1 MDTKRSIYI
10 DTLSVGR
17 LVTAEDLGYLSLLK
31 DVLVKL
37 PLETSAPGFSPKLK
51 TAVDEFNAALTDF
64 DVAFKD
70 ADKLPTVAAA
80 AKNDTLRDKAWS
92 AMFGFVRGAFKH
104 PNEEIA
110 TIAEEALVYFN
121 TYGNMLR
128 MNQTKETGLLD
139 NLIADLK
146 GMGDAKLTK
155 AGLKPFLDD
164 LEQKELDYRASV
176 SARSDEEGERL
187 LGIVKEKRAAADAA
201 YRNLVDM
208 INALIRVNGDAPFQ
222 AFVKNVNA
230 LIKRQEEQIALR
242 QTNAKKR
249 NEKKPKDPKDP
260 KQPKDPKDPKKP
272 EGGGD
277 DIQIPSEPPKKP
289 DDAEQPKPNPGG
301 QTGGG
306 DDIQIPSEPPKK
318 PDGQ

>member
-92 AMFGFVRGAFKH
+92 AMFGFVRGASKH

-110 TIAEEALVYFN
+110 TIAEEALVSGQPHQILSSF
-121 TYGNMLR
+121 LR
-128 MNQTKETGLLD
+128 
-139 NLIADLK
+139 
-146 GMGDAKLTK
+146 
-155 AGLKPFLDD
+155 
-164 LEQKELDYRASV
+164 
-176 SARSDEEGERL
+176 
-187 LGIVKEKRAAADAA
+187 
-201 YRNLVDM
+201 
-208 INALIRVNGDAPFQ
+208 
-222 AFVKNVNA
+222 
-230 LIKRQEEQIALR
+230 
-242 QTNAKKR
+242 
-249 NEKKPKDPKDP
+249 
-260 KQPKDPKDPKKP
+260 
-272 EGGGD
+272 
-277 DIQIPSEPPKKP
+277 
-289 DDAEQPKPNPGG
+289 
-301 QTGGG
+301 
-306 DDIQIPSEPPKK
+306 
-318 PDGQ
+318 

>member
-1 MDTKRSIYI
+1 M
-10 DTLSVGR
+10 
-17 LVTAEDLGYLSLLK
+17 
-31 DVLVKL
+31 
-37 PLETSAPGFSPKLK
+37 K

-64 DVAFKD
+64 DAAFKD

-110 TIAEEALVYFN
+110 AIAEEALVYFN

-176 SARSDEEGERL
+176 SVRSDEEGERL

-208 INALIRVNGDAPFQ
+208 INALIRVNGDAPF
-222 AFVKNVNA
+222 
-230 LIKRQEEQIALR
+230 
-242 QTNAKKR
+242 
-249 NEKKPKDPKDP
+249 KPL
-260 KQPKDPKDPKKP
+260 
-272 EGGGD
+272 
-277 DIQIPSEPPKKP
+277 
-289 DDAEQPKPNPGG
+289 
-301 QTGGG
+301 
-306 DDIQIPSEPPKK
+306 
-318 PDGQ
+318 